1 MRGFHVASEDE
12 ILSGLT
18 TDIYFRRTLEVLE
31 REGKDPEVTAEV
43 RTVRLP
49 QNWEWA
55 VLAGI
60 EEVCHLLGGLAVDVD
75 SLREGTIFR
84 GDEPILVVRGKYR
97 LFAQHE
103 TPLLGLLCQA
113 SGVATK
119 AARCRK
125 AAGDKLVVN
134 FGARRMHPTIAPM
147 LDRSAY
153 IGGCDSVS
161 VVKGAELVGIEPT
174 GTMPHALVL
183 IMGDTIEAAKAFHR
197 DIDPE
202 VKRIVLVDT
211 FNDEQIEAVR
221 VAEAMGSDLFA
232 VRLDTPGSRRGNFAA
247 ILDEV
252 RWELDLRGYGHVRLF
267 VSGGI
272 DEGDIVRLNRVA
284 DGYGVGTSIASAP
297 SIDFSLDIVEVNGR
311 PLAKR
316 GKRSGAKRLIGCTQC
331 GRRWVIPRA
340 GQTPDRCDC
349 GGSVEDLLGARLQQ
363 GTLVSFRPSPQ
374 EIRAYVLEQLESV
387 SAGASMGKSDEVRR
401 E

>member
-1 MRGFHVASEDE
+1 M
-12 ILSGLT
+12 
-18 TDIYFRRTLEVLE
+18 
-31 REGKDPEVTAEV
+31 
-43 RTVRLP
+43 
-49 QNWEWA
+49 
-55 VLAGI
+55 
-60 EEVCHLLGGLAVDVD
+60 
-75 SLREGTIFR
+75 
-84 GDEPILVVRGKYR
+84 
-97 LFAQHE
+97 
-103 TPLLGLLCQA
+103 
-113 SGVATK
+113 
-119 AARCRK
+119 
-125 AAGDKLVVN
+125 
-134 FGARRMHPTIAPM
+134 GA
-147 LDRSAY
+147 
-153 IGGCDSVS
+153 
-161 VVKGAELVGIEPT
+161 
-174 GTMPHALVL
+174 
-183 IMGDTIEAAKAFHR
+183 
-197 DIDPE
+197 
-202 VKRIVLVDT
+202 
-211 FNDEQIEAVR
+211 
-221 VAEAMGSDLFA
+221 DLFA

-252 RWELDLRGYGHVRLF
+252 RWELDLRGYGHVKLF